1 MKVLYIMEEL
11 QSSGTI
17 GVLKLAAPVW
27 MAHRVQ
33 LGIPS
38 CGKIK
43 QEIIP
48 KAVVT
53 GLQST
58 HATRREI
65 LPERQEIRV
74 SSIAIKLR
82 ITAKH
87 QSMTIHR

>member
-1 MKVLYIMEEL
+1 MKLLHIMNEL
-11 QSSGTI
+11 QPSGAD
-17 GVLKLAAPVW
+17 VMFNLAAPVW
-27 MAHRVQ
+27 MAHSVQ

-48 KAVVT
+48 KAVLA

-65 LPERQEIRV
+65 LPEGQEI
-74 SSIAIKLR
+74 SGCSIAIKQR
-82 ITAKH
+82 IKAKH
-87 QSMTIHR
+87 

>member
-11 QSSGTI
+11 QSFGVI
-17 GVLKLAAPVW
+17 GVLKFAAPVW
-27 MAHRVQ
+27 MAHSVQ

-65 LPERQEIRV
+65 LPEGQEI
-74 SSIAIKLR
+74 SGCSIAIKQR
-82 ITAKH
+82 IKAKH
-87 QSMTIHR
+87 